1 MGTKYNDIGMRS
13 MEYLRP
19 FNGKTVKEAGAIMRS
34 ALKYRQGL
42 TILLLLMSILAG
54 NVIAQSKLQTS
65 AGGYHG
71 ELDFPWSWKRY
82 YSYDEW
88 TRMMQDIAKKYPDLA
103 FVESI
108 GKSQMGRDQFLITIT
123 NKKTGD
129 HSKKTAMWVDG
140 AIHGNEVNG
149 INCSLY
155 LMWYLLTRYDY
166 DPYVFNMVNDRTF
179 YILPGLN
186 VDANASYVGYPNTEN
201 NPREPYRPED
211 DDGDGLYDED
221 RTEDVD
227 GDGELSIMYAVD
239 PKGDL
244 KLSPDKRQFISIGG
258 DKDYPGMRFRRI
270 GSEGFD
276 NDGDGQINEDDI
288 GGPDPNRNYSYGWNL
303 RDGNPYPMSE
313 PCTRNAYNAMLARL
327 NIFASFHYHNTGRLI
342 MFTAPQ
348 AVPPPQGAQA
358 GQGAQYGQGG
368 YGQRGSVQERLAE
381 MRKENKYAQLFDRQV
396 APEFQNDLEVQT
408 SIVTAGARILK
419 DYTPTFSGLSGQAQA
434 TSYNM
439 LGNYGYLIE
448 LWGDPVYD
456 ADLNG
461 DNRVSDEEYMKWI
474 DIELTGDGW
483 INPHPFKHPD
493 LGDIWIGGSGKKHVG
508 RTPPSRYIETEA
520 DRNAHFVMYCV
531 NEFPEVQIAGITA
544 TPGGDDLYWI
554 DVTVENERIYPTASD
569 RSKKLDRIKKDKL
582 LLSTSDKIQIIS
594 LNEKLPLND
603 PSSGFRNAPKPGT
616 GKVTDFW
623 LHGNDTQTFRYLIR
637 KQGGKGWIE
646 AEIVSERGGRDV
658 KRFSFGE

>member
-1 MGTKYNDIGMRS
+1 MKTYLVIG
-13 MEYLRP
+13 
-19 FNGKTVKEAGAIMRS
+19 
-34 ALKYRQGL
+34 
-42 TILLLLMSILAG
+42 LLMATF
-54 NVIAQSKLQTS
+54 IAVPVSGQEKLQQS

-82 YSYDEW
+82 YAYSEW
-88 TRMMQDIAKKYPDLA
+88 TQMMKDIARKYPDLA
-103 FVESI
+103 SVESI
-108 GKSQMGRDQFLITIT
+108 GKSRMGRDQFMITIT
-123 NKKTGD
+123 NQKTGN
-129 HSKKTAMWVDG
+129 HSSKTAMWVDG

-166 DPYVFNMVNDRTF
+166 DSYVYNMVNTHTF

-186 VDANASYVGYPNTEN
+186 VDANASYVEYPNTEN

-211 DDGDGLYDED
+211 DDNDGLFDED

-227 GDGELSIMYAVD
+227 GDGELSIMYAID
-239 PKGDL
+239 PKGEL
-244 KLSPDKRQFISIGG
+244 KLSPDKRRFISIGEE
-258 DKDYPGMRFRRI
+258 KDYPGMRFHRI

-288 GGPDPNRNYSYGWNL
+288 GGPDPNRNYAYGWNL

-313 PCTRNAYNAMLARL
+313 LCTRNAYNAMLARP

-348 AVPPPQGAQA
+348 AVPVPPAAIG
-358 GQGAQYGQGG
+358 GQGG
-368 YGQRGSVQERLAE
+368 FGQRQSVPERLAG

-396 APEFQNDLEVQT
+396 APEFQHDLDVQT
-408 SIVTAGARILK
+408 SIVTTGARILK

-434 TSYNM
+434 ASYNL
-439 LGNYGYLIE
+439 LGNYAYLIE
-448 LWGDPVYD
+448 LWGDPAFE
-456 ADLNG
+456 ADLDG
-461 DNRVSDEEYMKWI
+461 DNRVSDDEYMKWV

-483 INPHPFKHPD
+483 INPHPVRHPD

-531 NEFPEVQIAGITA
+531 NQFPKAEVDDIVMAPQ
-544 TPGGDDLYWI
+544 GDGLFWV
-554 DVTVENERIYPTASD
+554 DVTVKNESIYPTASD
-569 RSKKLDRIKKDKL
+569 RSKKLERIKKDKL
-582 LLSTSDKIQIIS
+582 VLTSSDGIQVVT
-594 LNEKLPLND
+594 LDGKLPVID
-603 PSSGFRNAPKPGT
+603 PSLGYRNVPKPGT
-616 GKVTDFW
+616 GKVTDLW
-623 LHGNDTQTFRYLIR
+623 LKGADSQTFRYLI
-637 KQGGKGWIE
+637 KKSGGKGWIE
-646 AEIVSERGGRDV
+646 AEIISQRGGKDK
-658 KRFSFGE
+658 KRISIDD

>member
-1 MGTKYNDIGMRS
+1 MKAQYIGRIREDVKDVKNVKNVKNLKNVKNDT
-13 MEYLRP
+13 E
-19 FNGKTVKEAGAIMRS
+19 VGAIPR
-34 ALKYRQGL
+34 LPWWV
-42 TILLLLMSILAG
+42 ISIWFLIMPFCAS
-54 NVIAQSKLQTS
+54 NIMAQSKLQQS

-82 YSYDEW
+82 YTYAEW
-88 TRMMQDIAKKYPDLA
+88 TQMMKDIAKKYPDLA

-108 GKSQMGRDQFLITIT
+108 GKSQMGRDQYLITIT
-123 NKKTGD
+123 NKNNGD
-129 HSKKTAMWVDG
+129 HSSKTAMWVDG

-166 DPYVFNMVNDRTF
+166 DPYVFNMVNDHTF

-186 VDANASYVGYPNTEN
+186 VDANASYVEYPNTEN

-211 DDGDGLYDED
+211 NDGDGLYDED

-227 GDGELSIMYAVD
+227 GDGELSIMYAID

-244 KLSPDKRQFISIGG
+244 KLSPDKRRFVSIGEE
-258 DKDYPGMRFRRI
+258 KDYPGLRFRRI
-270 GSEGFD
+270 GEEGFD
-276 NDGDGQINEDDI
+276 NDGDGRINEDDI
-288 GGPDPNRNYSYGWNL
+288 GGPDPNRNYAYGWNL

-313 PCTRNAYNAMLARL
+313 PCTRNAYNAMLARP

-348 AVPPPQGAQA
+348 ALPQQPS
-358 GQGAQYGQGG
+358 QPSQQGG
-368 YGQRGSVQERLAE
+368 FGQRGNIQERLAE
-381 MRKENKYAQLFDRQV
+381 LRKTDKYAQLFDRQV
-396 APEFQNDLEVQT
+396 APEFQHDLDVQT

-434 TSYNM
+434 ASYNM

-448 LWGDPVYD
+448 LWGDPVYE

-461 DNRVSDEEYMKWI
+461 DKEVSEDEYMKWI

-483 INPHPFKHPD
+483 IKPHPFKHPD
-493 LGDIWIGGSGKKHVG
+493 LGEIWIGGSGKKHVD

-531 NEFPEVQIAGITA
+531 NP
-544 TPGGDDLYWI
+544 
-554 DVTVENERIYPTASD
+554 D
-569 RSKKLDRIKKDKL
+569 RSKKLERIKKDKL
-582 LLSTSDKIQIIS
+582 LVSASDNIQVIS
-594 LNEKLPLND
+594 LNEKLPLVD
-603 PSSGFRNAPKPGT
+603 PTQGFRNAPKPGL
-616 GKVTDFW
+616 GKETELW
-623 LHGNDTQTFRYLIR
+623 LKGNDSQTFRYLI
-637 KQGGKGWIE
+637 KKTGGKGWLE
-646 AEIVSERGGRDV
+646 AEIISEGGGKD
-658 KRFSFGE
+658 KKKIPIDF